1 MNCPTRCSLLLT
13 LLLLLAACGDSDPES
28 PGREKADLTP
38 QADAT
43 EIASPTAEPKQEAE
57 SDIWMQVA
65 ELPET
70 NIFGDTWTGDLD
82 AMTERRLIRVLTVY
96 SVGRYYLDQGQE
108 KGLTYE
114 MMEIFEDFLN
124 KKLGRGHL
132 KVNVV
137 FVPVARNQLIPALLE
152 GRGDLIAAG
161 LSITPE
167 RAEQVDFSLP
177 ISKPVQEILVT
188 GPSAPPLDNIEELA
202 GQTLYVRHSSS
213 YRESVE
219 DLNQRLTTAGKKP
232 VAIESVSELLEDDDL
247 IEMVA
252 GGLLPWAIVDNYK
265 TQLWD
270 GVFDSLVVREDI
282 VFKDGTEL
290 AWAMRKS
297 SPGLLALSNEFVKKN
312 RMGTLTGN
320 VLANRYIR
328 DFDWAAN
335 ALKQG
340 DYQRFRELEE
350 IFRNYSQQYGFDHL
364 ILAAQGY
371 QESRLDQDMRSKAG
385 AVGIMQVLPST
396 ARDPNVG
403 IDNFREIDGNIHAG
417 TKYLDYLR
425 DRYFSEDEIEAWDQ
439 TLLALAAYNAGPR
452 RMINLRNKAA
462 KQGYD
467 PNIWFDNV
475 EVVAAKDIGRE
486 TVQYVSN
493 IFKYYVSYRL
503 SQEQNQQREAARE
516 KVGIPPPETLNN

>member
-1 MNCPTRCSLLLT
+1 MPPPAESGRSAPHT
-13 LLLLLAACGDSDPES
+13 GPE
-28 PGREKADLTP
+28 E
-38 QADAT
+38 Q
-43 EIASPTAEPKQEAE
+43 AE
-57 SDIWMQVA
+57 SDIWMAVA

-114 MMEIFEDFLN
+114 MMKIFEEFLN
-124 KKLGRGHL
+124 KKLSRGHL
-132 KVNVV
+132 KVNVM

-167 RAEQVDFSLP
+167 REKLVDFTLP
-177 ISKPVQEILVT
+177 ISKPLQEILVT
-188 GPSAPPLDNIEELA
+188 GPTAPPLGRIEELA

-219 DLNQRLTTAGKKP
+219 ALNEKLLAAGRQA
-232 VAIESVSELLEDDDL
+232 VVIESVSELLEDDDL

-252 GGLLPWAIVDNYK
+252 GGLLPWAVVDNYK

-270 GVFDSLVVREDI
+270 GVFDNLVVRDDI
-282 VFKDGTEL
+282 VFQDGTEL

-297 SPGLLALSNEFVKKN
+297 SPGLLALCNEFVKKN

-335 ALKQG
+335 ALEQG
-340 DYQRFRELEE
+340 DYQRFQELED
-350 IFRNYSQQYGFDHL
+350 IFRDYAQKYGFDHL
-364 ILAAQGY
+364 MLAAQGY
-371 QESRLDQDMRSKAG
+371 QESRLDQSVRSKAG
-385 AVGIMQVLPST
+385 AIGIMQVLPST
-396 ARDPNVG
+396 ARDPNVS
-403 IDNFREIDGNIHAG
+403 INNIREAEGNIHAG

-425 DRYFSEDEIEAWDQ
+425 DRYFSEAEIAEWDQ

-462 KQGYD
+462 KMGYD
-467 PNIWFDNV
+467 PNKWFDNV
-475 EVVAAKDIGRE
+475 EVIAAKDIGRE

-503 SQEQNQQREAARE
+503 SREQTAQREAARE
-516 KVGIPPPETLNN
+516 KVGIPPLETETH